1 MVSREKWPTFQDSM
15 QFSYKYKNEK
25 QNIEDWKSI
34 EDRYLQIKKKPL
46 SKEKIPKIIHQIW
59 LGKQMPE
66 FEKKLSDQVKNNLD
80 TSWQY
85 ILWTEENIQDLQT
98 FKNKNLFD
106 ATPNRGQKSDLLR
119 YAILNEFGG
128 IYMDTDFLMVG
139 AFNSLLDLDFFC
151 GVSFDEKPNL
161 FNGLIGSSSNN
172 PIIKEL
178 LNLDRPLQFHDAM
191 LLMDSTGPFFLTR
204 KFLQLLSNCLD
215 AVALPN
221 SFFYPYPN
229 FDQCKTL
236 GTNYKDYIK
245 TETICCHMWSSAW
258 M

>member
-25 QNIEDWKSI
+25 QNLEDWQSV
-34 EDRYLQIKKKPL
+34 EDRYLQIKEKPE
-46 SKEKIPKIIHQIW
+46 SEKKIPKIVHQIW

-66 FEKKLSDQVKNNLD
+66 FEKKLSEQVKNSLD
-80 TSWQY
+80 CSWQY
-85 ILWTEENIQDLQT
+85 ILWTEENVQDLQT
-98 FKNKNLFD
+98 FKNKDLFD
-106 ATPNRGQKSDLLR
+106 TTPNQGQKSDLLR
-119 YAILNEFGG
+119 YAVLNEFGG
-128 IYMDTDFLMVG
+128 IYMDTDFLMVDT
-139 AFNSLLDLDFFC
+139 FDSLLDLDFFC
-151 GVSFDEKPNL
+151 GISFDEKPNL
-161 FNGLIGSSSNN
+161 FNGLIGSSSSN

-178 LNLDRPLQFHDAM
+178 LNLDKPLQFHDAM

-204 KFLQLLSNCLD
+204 KFLQLLSNCPD

-245 TETICCHMWSSAW
+245 PETVCCHMWSSAW